1 MTERENLMKLLGD
14 GQACPNERNPFDS
27 DCDCCPY
34 QESKNCFLEKLAD
47 HLLANGV
54 LPVVH
59 CKDCKFGT
67 TPYGDERDG
76 WTERT
81 NLCGRPLMPDEGFCS
96 YGERR
101 E

>member
-1 MTERENLMKLLGD
+1 MEQEDTRMTEREKLIEILG
-14 GQACPNERNPFDS
+14 GMSGIAWSPSVRGII
-27 DCDCCPY
+27 
-34 QESKNCFLEKLAD
+34 AD

-59 CKDCKFGT
+59 CKDCKLGT

-76 WTERT
+76 WTECT